1 MEEISKNIGK
11 TIITIVVILFLLVG
25 LVVYAGSYKFDLVV
39 FTSDEVPQEDVNY
52 GSVGTEKI
60 AAVPY
65 WIWLMLPRVFPEYL
79 PDSGGYVALG
89 VTWEAG
95 AELPVGFSKKTIAL
109 SSLYYSDRQTR
120 VNPSLVVDQ
129 EASSNFDLQGYSKF
143 LADCAKDPR
152 FKPGYILKEI
162 NDYYY
167 KLSPWEKQLYR
178 FIVIPKTKEQLQ
190 V

>member
-1 MEEISKNIGK
+1 
-11 TIITIVVILFLLVG
+11 
-25 LVVYAGSYKFDLVV
+25 
-39 FTSDEVPQEDVNY
+39 SDKLPQENADY
-52 GSVGTEKI
+52 SSIKTEKI

-79 PDSGGYVALG
+79 PDSGGYLALG

-109 SSLYYSDRQTR
+109 SSLYSTDRQTK
-120 VNPSLVVDQ
+120 VNPSPLIDQ
-129 EASSNFDLQGYSKF
+129 ETSSNFDLQGYRKF

-167 KLSPWEKQLYR
+167 TLSPWEKQLYR